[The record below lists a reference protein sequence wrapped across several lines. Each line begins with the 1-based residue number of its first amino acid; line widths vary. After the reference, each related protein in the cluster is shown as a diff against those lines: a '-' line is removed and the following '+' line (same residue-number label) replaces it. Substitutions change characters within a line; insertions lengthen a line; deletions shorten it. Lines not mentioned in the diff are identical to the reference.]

1 MYLTKE
7 DLNTLLNKRDL
18 TQESDHCISL
28 IENDIKDTLNKHYGI
43 IPKMHRG
50 NAIVSME
57 DNYASLG
64 YNANEVTLGAR
75 YTKYLSEDTMLR
87 THMTSTIP
95 PLLKSYQKDEDKLW
109 MCSGVVYRRDVR
121 DKTHVGEPHQMDIW
135 HLTEKQKT
143 REDLLKLV
151 SLIIS
156 VIEKHKKKKI
166 KWRYN
171 ETSHHYTDD
180 GIEIE
185 IYHNN
190 QWLELLEC
198 GLLSKQLLENNGL
211 KEYSGLALG
220 LGLERLV
227 MIIKEIDDIRIL
239 YSQKE
244 EIKSQ
249 MKNLNKYKKVS
260 NQPSIKRDLS
270 IAIDKNINE
279 EELTEIILNH
289 VSQGVENII
298 ESMSIVT
305 ETNYE
310 KLPEVA
316 IERLG
321 MNENQKNVLLR
332 IVLRDLDKSLIHEE
346 VDKIHSDIYSLI
358 HKGDSGYNI

>member
-1 MYLTKE
+1 
-7 DLNTLLNKRDL
+7 
-18 TQESDHCISL
+18 
-28 IENDIKDTLNKHYGI
+28 
-43 IPKMHRG
+43 
-50 NAIVSME
+50 
-57 DNYASLG
+57 
-64 YNANEVTLGAR
+64 
-75 YTKYLSEDTMLR
+75 
-87 THMTSTIP
+87 
-95 PLLKSYQKDEDKLW
+95 
-109 MCSGVVYRRDVR
+109 
-121 DKTHVGEPHQMDIW
+121 
-135 HLTEKQKT
+135 
-143 REDLLKLV
+143 
-151 SLIIS
+151 
-156 VIEKHKKKKI
+156 
-166 KWRYN
+166 
-171 ETSHHYTDD
+171 
-180 GIEIE
+180 
-185 IYHNN
+185 
-190 QWLELLEC
+190 LELLEC

-227 MIIKEIDDIRIL
+227 MIIKDIDDIRIL

>member
-1 MYLTKE
+1 M
-7 DLNTLLNKRDL
+7 
-18 TQESDHCISL
+18 
-28 IENDIKDTLNKHYGI
+28 
-43 IPKMHRG
+43 
-50 NAIVSME
+50 
-57 DNYASLG
+57 
-64 YNANEVTLGAR
+64 
-75 YTKYLSEDTMLR
+75 
-87 THMTSTIP
+87 
-95 PLLKSYQKDEDKLW
+95 
-109 MCSGVVYRRDVR
+109 
-121 DKTHVGEPHQMDIW
+121 
-135 HLTEKQKT
+135 
-143 REDLLKLV
+143 
-151 SLIIS
+151 
-156 VIEKHKKKKI
+156 
-166 KWRYN
+166 
-171 ETSHHYTDD
+171 
-180 GIEIE
+180 
-185 IYHNN
+185 
-190 QWLELLEC
+190 
-198 GLLSKQLLENNGL
+198 LSKQLLENNGL